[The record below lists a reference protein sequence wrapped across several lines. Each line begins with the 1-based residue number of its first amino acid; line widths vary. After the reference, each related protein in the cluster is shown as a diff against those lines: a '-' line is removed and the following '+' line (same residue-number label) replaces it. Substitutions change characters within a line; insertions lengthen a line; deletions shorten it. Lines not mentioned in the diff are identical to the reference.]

1 METIDILNRSFVV
14 RWVKCSHGD
23 TINYQVKPLK
33 KSIDLGIYKK
43 LKTSIDDQTQGL
55 HIAPDTKA
63 ALDFTNKA
71 VLHRN
76 NSICSNG
83 ETHSRS
89 SLSIANIQQQS
100 QEKPLRDRLQ
110 ASGFTLVKW
119 IGHIPG
125 NTMYQGDLEVMDS
138 DYYYAFILDNTSSKN
153 VKKKILFN
161 ASAIQTDTQSIH
173 SNHSGSTP
181 LLNSL
186 KPSSTNQRDSVFV
199 VGQGRYI
206 QGYLSKKRRKR
217 LQGFKRRFFTL
228 DFRYGTLSY
237 YLNDH
242 NQTRRGEIVIKLS
255 TVSANKKDRLII
267 IDSGM
272 EIWALKS
279 KDVNSWHT
287 WVQALQSCYEQNDD
301 SDGFISDELS
311 NSISENEG
319 TIVTANDVISER
331 LSKKSKSVTKSDII
345 PRPASRVTDISSYVP
360 LPNEAYE
367 DFSANLLLIQQRL
380 EQYKTDSLSYTLI
393 DPEPKFGDIRRSN
406 SASSSLKGHGRIRG
420 MTASS
425 PMDSLESLINPSDS
439 AIPEDISSEHDLYNN
454 LAELEDL
461 FNQFVKQ
468 SKVLYRDHNILT
480 KQINGKRLSV
490 ASSSLSDNDMFFDAE
505 DKSTIGVILLDDEDA
520 DVETQ
525 LESQTVLGSTTVGS
539 SEVSLVEKQANE
551 FPLNPED
558 KNALRTIQSG
568 KVLLDSTAYNND
580 LYPLP
585 LKPVLRRD
593 DVAVCN
599 SYPQS
604 LLSFLRKNVGK
615 DLTSITMPVTSNEP
629 ISILQTISESFE
641 YANILQLLADS
652 KSTFEPLAVVSAFA
666 TSSLSIYRDKTRA
679 LRKPFN
685 PLLGETYELVREDM
699 GFRLVA
705 EKVSHKPQIF
715 AFHAEHKDWECSYTV
730 TPVQKFWG
738 KSIELNNEGT
748 FELKS
753 KKSGE
758 YFEWVQP
765 TTMVKNLIAGERYV
779 EPTNEIEVISSKSG
793 KAIIAFEKTGMFS
806 GRSEAVTVDIISSN
820 RSGKNQSLVGKWTDS
835 LKDKKTGKTIWK
847 IGDTVKNPKEKYG
860 FTKFTANLNEI
871 TSIEKDKLP
880 PTDSRLRPD
889 IRFYEQGKVDE
900 AEKSK
905 LELEQKQRERRQA
918 GKDVKPKYFKK
929 NKANKWIYMEGPDSY
944 WEKRK
949 RQDWGDAPVM
959 W

>member
-1 METIDILNRSFVV
+1 METIDIQNRSFVV

-33 KSIDLGIYKK
+33 KSIDLAIYKK
-43 LKTSIDDQTQGL
+43 LKTTIDDQTPAV

-76 NSICSNG
+76 NSISSNND
-83 ETHSRS
+83 THSKS

-110 ASGFTLVKW
+110 ASGFTLVKSV
-119 IGHIPG
+119 GHISG
-125 NTMYQGDLEVMDS
+125 NKMYQGNVEVMDS
-138 DYYYAFILDNTSSKN
+138 DYYYAFILDNTASKN

-161 ASAIQTDTQSIH
+161 ASTIQTDTQSIH
-173 SNHSGSTP
+173 STHSGSSP
-181 LLNSL
+181 LLSSLNSS
-186 KPSSTNQRDSVFV
+186 PNRRDSVFV

-206 QGYLSKKRRKR
+206 QGYLLKKRRKR

-272 EIWALKS
+272 EIWALKT
-279 KDVNSWHT
+279 KDVNCWQT
-287 WVQALQSCYEQNDD
+287 WVQALQSCFEQDD
-301 SDGFISDELS
+301 NSDDLISDSLS
-311 NSISENEG
+311 NCLSENDG

-331 LSKKSKSVTKSDII
+331 LSRMSKGKKNDLIA
-345 PRPASRVTDISSYVP
+345 RPTSRLTDITSYIP

-380 EQYKTDSLSYTLI
+380 EQYKNDSLSYTPL
-393 DPEPKFGDIRRSN
+393 DPEPTFADIRRSN
-406 SASSSLKGHGRIRG
+406 SASSSLHGHSRIRG
-420 MTASS
+420 MSVAS
-425 PMDSLESLINPSDS
+425 PMDSAESLLNPSDS
-439 AIPEDISSEHDLYNN
+439 AIPEITSGEHALYNN
-454 LAELEDL
+454 LAELEGL

-480 KQINGKRLSV
+480 KQINDKRLSMG
-490 ASSSLSDNDMFFDAE
+490 SSMSDDDMFYDAE
-505 DKSTIGVILLDDEDA
+505 DKSTLGVILLDDDDA
-520 DVETQ
+520 DDATQ
-525 LESQTVLGSTTVGS
+525 ICTTRILGSSTVDSG
-539 SEVSLVEKQANE
+539 EAILAERQINE
-551 FPLNPED
+551 LQF
-558 KNALRTIQSG
+558 NAEFKSTLSPIASG
-568 KVLLDSTAYNND
+568 KILEQKEEHIISND

-585 LKPVLRRD
+585 HSLISRRN
-593 DVAVCN
+593 DVTICN
-599 SYPQS
+599 SSPQS

-629 ISILQTISESFE
+629 ISILQTIAESFE
-641 YANILQLLADS
+641 YAHILHQLADP
-652 KSTFEPLAVVSAFA
+652 KSPFEPLAIVSAFA
-666 TSSLSIYRDKTRA
+666 ISSLSIYRDRTRS

-699 GFRLVA
+699 GFRMLA

-715 AFHAEHKDWECSYTV
+715 AFHAEHENWECSYTV

-793 KAIIAFEKTGMFS
+793 KATISFEKTGMFS
-806 GRSEAVTVDIISSN
+806 GRSENVIVDITSSN
-820 RSGKNQSLVGKWTDS
+820 KSGKNQSVVGKWTDS
-835 LKDKKTGKTIWK
+835 LKDKKSGKTIWSV
-847 IGDTVKNPKEKYG
+847 GETVKNPKQKYG

-889 IRFYEQGKVDE
+889 IRYYEEGKVDE
-900 AEKSK
+900 AETCK
-905 LELEQKQRERRQA
+905 LDLEQKQRERRQN
-918 GKDVKPKYFKK
+918 GKDVTPSYFRK
-929 NKANKWIYMEGPDSY
+929 NTANKWTYIQGSDSY
-944 WEKRK
+944 WEKRR
-949 RQDWGDAPVM
+949 RQDWNNAPIL